1 MKTFQN
7 SFKGYNKKE
16 VNAFVANVTSEYE
29 SMLAKLKAQDEEIEK
44 LKASMEKYQEIES
57 TLNKTILIAEDTSN
71 QIKRATREECR
82 GIIDEAKRNAS
93 RIINDALIKAEKM
106 EQDAEE
112 LRRRVVNFKRKFRQA
127 VENEIEIIDEI
138 AEKY

>member
-1 MKTFQN
+1 MKTFRS
-7 SFKGYNKKE
+7 SFKGYNRIE
-16 VNAFVANVTSEYE
+16 VNKFVANVTEEYE
-29 SMLAKLKAQDEEIEK
+29 SMLTKLKAQDEEIEK
-44 LKASMEKYQEIES
+44 LKISMQKYQNIES

-71 QIKRATREECR
+71 QIKKMTREECK

-93 RIINDALIKAEKM
+93 RIVNDALIKAEKM

-127 VENEIEIIDEI
+127 VENEIEIIEEI
-138 AEKY
+138 EEKY